1 MVIKMRVRKSI
12 ADINNMRLLRLKFDR
27 LLNDIDGNGCI
38 NWSGPINFN
47 GYGQFS
53 FEGRSWLSHRLAYEI
68 ANGAIPGDAE
78 KWWVLHKCDN
88 PACCNPDHLYLG
100 DAKDNAKDMIDRKRQ
115 RMGFKR
121 HGWGESTRFGRVF
134 YEINGEIKT
143 IFEWAEFFDVNPCTL
158 EQRIAAGWP
167 AKDLGL
173 SPKAYKRHLKSDG
186 KTRYKRFSGLKEVE
200 DYKNEASV
208 AATNEASI
216 STNHRRND
224 DMNIVAKSDYNFHG
238 VNLIP
243 VKDVAGI
250 WLTSADIAKAL
261 GYKSTKSIS
270 NLFTQYEDE
279 FSQGMTMVIESVTN
293 GINGST
299 RRMKVRV
306 FSLRGAHLI
315 AMFARTPVAKE
326 FRRWVLDILDRE
338 VDSSGAD
345 RLPTKF
351 HQRVMLYLDTKGDII
366 NTYPLNKDQVVMSF
380 DAFVS
385 YFRKKG
391 WIVAPRDEVAKGIM
405 GAIQV
410 LS

>member
-1 MVIKMRVRKSI
+1 MI
-12 ADINNMRLLRLKFDR
+12 
-27 LLNDIDGNGCI
+27 G
-38 NWSGPINFN
+38 
-47 GYGQFS
+47 
-53 FEGRSWLSHRLAYEI
+53 
-68 ANGAIPGDAE
+68 
-78 KWWVLHKCDN
+78 HK
-88 PACCNPDHLYLG
+88 
-100 DAKDNAKDMIDRKRQ
+100 
-115 RMGFKR
+115 
-121 HGWGESTRFGRVF
+121 
-134 YEINGEIKT
+134 NGEAQQCANT
-143 IFEWAEFFDVNPCTL
+143 NRASMSETVC
-158 EQRIAAGWP
+158 
-167 AKDLGL
+167 
-173 SPKAYKRHLKSDG
+173 
-186 KTRYKRFSGLKEVE
+186 KE
-200 DYKNEASV
+200 
-208 AATNEASI
+208 TN
-216 STNHRRND
+216 
-224 DMNIVAKSDYNFHG
+224 MNIVAKSVYNFHG

-250 WLTSADIAKAL
+250 WLTSADIARAL

-338 VDSSGAD
+338 VGFAGSD

-351 HQRVMLYLDTKGDII
+351 HQRVMLYLDTKGDVI

-405 GAIQV
+405 GAIQI

>member
-1 MVIKMRVRKSI
+1 M
-12 ADINNMRLLRLKFDR
+12 LKHE
-27 LLNDIDGNGCI
+27 NSEAQQC
-38 NWSGPINFN
+38 
-47 GYGQFS
+47 
-53 FEGRSWLSHRLAYEI
+53 
-68 ANGAIPGDAE
+68 ANTNRASMSE
-78 KWWVLHKCDN
+78 TVC
-88 PACCNPDHLYLG
+88 
-100 DAKDNAKDMIDRKRQ
+100 
-115 RMGFKR
+115 
-121 HGWGESTRFGRVF
+121 
-134 YEINGEIKT
+134 
-143 IFEWAEFFDVNPCTL
+143 
-158 EQRIAAGWP
+158 
-167 AKDLGL
+167 
-173 SPKAYKRHLKSDG
+173 
-186 KTRYKRFSGLKEVE
+186 KE
-200 DYKNEASV
+200 
-208 AATNEASI
+208 TN
-216 STNHRRND
+216 
-224 DMNIVAKSDYNFHG
+224 MNIVAKSVYNFHG

-326 FRRWVLDILDRE
+326 FRHWVLDILDRE
-338 VDSSGAD
+338 VGSAGAD

-351 HQRVMLYLDTKGDII
+351 HQRVLLYLNENGQVKD
-366 NTYPLNKDQVVMSF
+366 TYPLTEDQVVMSF